1 MLPIRVFPPRRRQQN
16 QYRLAISSLITAS
29 TKSDPYWVISQV
41 WLCIN

>member
-16 QYRLAISSLITAS
+16 QCLAISSLITAS